1 MLVSTTNQAGW
12 YGPIKDFVEED
23 KVIVRRAL
31 ESFIEDAGASQIRA
45 WRDSIPML
53 QRVLKTM
60 KTINEGAGVI
70 VDDGTLLEYV
80 LPMEGGRRPDVL
92 VLENGIVVILEFKG
106 KERWD
111 ISDVDQAIGYK
122 RDLENYHSICQDG
135 QHPVHAILAMTR
147 RTEPYS
153 EKDGVFISGPEDL
166 PELLASLTQESEYPS
181 LDAEHFLKGEYLPLP
196 SLIKAAKLH
205 FLHSDLPTIRRAS
218 ANTDPAYDRAQQ
230 IVKDSHTSGRRKLI
244 LLSGVPGSGKTLV
257 GIRLSYESEFSKL
270 ATTRLVPR
278 SNGNFQE
285 ITPPNASIFLSGNGP
300 LVAVLKNAL
309 GRGSNQFIQDVR
321 KYVTHHESGEKRIPL
336 HHVIIFDEAQRAW
349 DKGKV
354 ERRHKGAVVGSEPD
368 MFIGMANRIPDWGAV
383 VGLIGTGQEIHDG
396 EESGLQQ
403 WVDAIVNT
411 GEMDNWDIHAPPGI
425 IEQLEI
431 GPIQSYSEPLLTLNA
446 TIRTHFG
453 EMLHHW
459 VDGVLGHVET
469 PYEDLTDLYSQLKQ
483 SGFKIYYTNNLRKA
497 KMYLWN
503 RYEKSPDAR
512 YGMICSSRD
521 KSLGGY
527 GMKTLSWP
535 KTLNYGRWYNESQ
548 DHADSCC
555 ALDLAVTEFDSQGL
569 ELDCTLVGWGNDF
582 IIQNG
587 KWNNDRAKRY
597 AYTSDIKDAFTLR
610 RNAYRVLL
618 TRARD
623 GMILYVPSDELWNET
638 REHLIKCGI
647 EDLSMVDRN
656 Q

>member
-1 MLVSTTNQAGW
+1 MSTSQQAGW
-12 YGPIKDFVEED
+12 FGPIKDFVEED
-23 KVIVRRAL
+23 RTIVRKAL
-31 ESFIEDAGASQIRA
+31 ESFIEDAGSSQIRA

-53 QRVLKTM
+53 QRILKSM
-60 KTINEGAGVI
+60 KSINEGAGVI
-70 VDDGTLLEYV
+70 VDDGALLEYV

-92 VLENGIVVILEFKG
+92 VLENGVVVVLEFKG
-106 KERWD
+106 RDRWD

-122 RDLENYHSICQDG
+122 RDLENYHSVCQDG
-135 QHPVHAILAMTR
+135 QHPVHAILVMTR
-147 RTEPYS
+147 RTEPHK
-153 EKDGVFISGPEDL
+153 EKDGVFICGPEEL
-166 PELLASLTQESEYPS
+166 PELLASLTQSSEYPS

-218 ANTDPAYDRAQQ
+218 ANTDPAYNRSQD
-230 IVKDSHTSGRRKLI
+230 IIKESHTTGRRKLI

-270 ATTRLVPR
+270 STTRIVPR
-278 SNGNFQE
+278 SNGSFQE
-285 ITPPNASIFLSGNGP
+285 ETPPNASIFLSGNGP

-309 GRGSNQFIQDVR
+309 GRGSNQFIRDVR
-321 KYVTHHESGEKRIPL
+321 KYVQHHEAGEKRIPM

-354 ERRHKGAVVGSEPD
+354 ERRHKGAVEGSEPD

-411 GEMDNWDIHAPPGI
+411 GSVDNWDIHAPPGI
-425 IEQLEI
+425 IEQLKTGEI
-431 GPIQSYSEPLLTLNA
+431 QAYSEPLLTLNA

-469 PYEDLTDLYSQLKQ
+469 PYQDLVELYKQLKH

-521 KSLGGY
+521 KSLQNY
-527 GMKTLSWP
+527 NMATLKWP
-535 KTLNYGRWYNESQ
+535 KSPNYGRWYNEKP
-548 DHADSCC
+548 DHPDSCC
-555 ALDLAVTEFDSQGL
+555 ALDLPFTEFDTQGL
-569 ELDCTLVGWGNDF
+569 ELDFTLVGWGNDL
-582 IIQNG
+582 ILKNG
-587 KWNNDRAKRY
+587 EWNNDKARNY
-597 AYTSDIKDAFTLR
+597 AHTSDIKDAFTLR

-623 GMILYVPSDELWNET
+623 GMILYLPSQDSLIET
-638 REHLIKCGI
+638 REHLKQCGI
-647 EDLSMVDRN
+647 EDLNDVDFF

>member
-1 MLVSTTNQAGW
+1 MEGTKQAGW
-12 YGPIKDFVEED
+12 YGPIMDFVEED
-23 KVIVRRAL
+23 RTIVRRAL
-31 ESFIEDAGASQIRA
+31 ESFIEDAGSSQIRA

-60 KTINEGAGVI
+60 KTINEGAGII
-70 VDDGTLLEYV
+70 VDDGTLLEYI

-92 VLENGIVVILEFKG
+92 VLENGVVVVLEFKG
-106 KERWD
+106 KERWN

-135 QHPVHAILAMTR
+135 QHPVYAILVMTR
-147 RTEPYS
+147 RIEPYI
-153 EKDGVFISGPEDL
+153 EKDGVFICGPDEL
-166 PELLASLTQESEYPS
+166 SELLASLTQESKYPP
-181 LDAEHFLKGEYLPLP
+181 LNAEHFLKGEYLPLP

-218 ANTDPAYDRAQQ
+218 ANTDPAYNRAQE
-230 IVKDSHTSGRRKLI
+230 IIKNSHQTGRRKLI

-257 GIRLSYESEFSKL
+257 GIRLSYEAEFSKL
-270 ATTRLVPR
+270 ATTRLIPR
-278 SNGNFQE
+278 SNGTFQD

-309 GRGSNQFIQDVR
+309 KRGSNQFIQDVR
-321 KYVTHHESGEKRIPL
+321 KYVQHHESGQKRIPM

-349 DKGKV
+349 DKSKV
-354 ERRHKGAVVGSEPD
+354 ERRHKGAVQGSEPD
-368 MFIGMANRIPDWGAV
+368 MFISMANRIPDWGAV

-403 WVDAIVNT
+403 WIDAIENT
-411 GEMDNWDIHAPPGI
+411 GAIENWDVHAPPGI
-425 IEQLEI
+425 IEQLRTQEI
-431 GPIQSYSEPLLTLNA
+431 QLYSEPLLTLNA

-453 EMLHHW
+453 ERLHHW
-459 VDGVLGHVET
+459 VDGVLGQIET
-469 PYEDLTDLYSQLKQ
+469 PYEDLIKIYQELKH

-521 KSLGGY
+521 KSLSNY
-527 GMKTLSWP
+527 NMSTLKWP
-535 KTLNYGRWYNESQ
+535 KSPNYGRWYNETPN
-548 DHADSCC
+548 HAESCC
-555 ALDLAVTEFDSQGL
+555 ALDLPFTEFDTQGL
-569 ELDCTLVGWGNDF
+569 ELDFTLIGWGTDF
-582 IIQNG
+582 IIENG
-587 KWNNDRAKRY
+587 MWNNDRARNY
-597 AYTSDIKDAFTLR
+597 AHTSEIKDAFALR

-623 GMILYVPSDELWNET
+623 GMILYLPDNELLNET
-638 REHLIKCGI
+638 REHLIRCGI
-647 EDLSMVDRN
+647 VSLDDADLH

>member
-1 MLVSTTNQAGW
+1 MSKSQQAGW
-12 YGPIKDFVEED
+12 HGPIMDFVEED
-23 KVIVRRAL
+23 KSLVRKAL
-31 ESFIEDAGASQIRA
+31 ESFISDAGKSQIRA

-53 QRVLKTM
+53 QRVLKIM
-60 KTINEGAGVI
+60 KTINQGAGVI
-70 VDDGTLLEYV
+70 VDDGTLLEYK

-92 VLENGIVVILEFKG
+92 VLENGVVVVLEFKG
-106 KERWD
+106 KDNWD

-122 RDLENYHSICQDG
+122 RDLENYHSICQEE
-135 QHPVHAILAMTR
+135 QHPVHAILVMTR
-147 RTEPYS
+147 REEAYIQ
-153 EKDGVFISGPEDL
+153 KDGIYISGPEEL
-166 PELLASLTQESEYPS
+166 PELLASLTQDSNYPP

-205 FLHSDLPTIRRAS
+205 FLHSDLPSIRRAS
-218 ANTDPAYDRAQQ
+218 ANTDPAYNRAQE
-230 IVKDSHTSGRRKLI
+230 IINNSHETGRRKLI

-270 ATTRLVPR
+270 ATTRIIPR
-278 SNGNFQE
+278 SNGEFQE
-285 ITPPNASIFLSGNGP
+285 LKPPNASIFLSGNGP

-321 KYVTHHESGEKRIPL
+321 KYVQHHESGEKRVPL

-349 DKGKV
+349 DRDKV
-354 ERRHKGAVVGSEPD
+354 ERRHKGAVEGSEPD
-368 MFIGMANRIPDWGAV
+368 MFIGMANRIPEWGAV

-403 WVDAIVNT
+403 WVDAIENT
-411 GEMDNWDIHAPPGI
+411 EGIDNWDIHAPPGI
-425 IEQLEI
+425 IEQI
-431 GPIQSYSEPLLTLNA
+431 QTRNIQSYSEPLLTLNA

-453 EMLHHW
+453 EKLHHW

-469 PYEDLTDLYSQLKQ
+469 PYQDLVELYKQ
-483 SGFKIYYTNNLRKA
+483 MKDSGFKIYFTSNLRKA

-521 KSLGGY
+521 KSLGNY

-535 KTLNYGRWYNESQ
+535 KTLNYGRWYNEDQTHS
-548 DHADSCC
+548 DSCC

-569 ELDCTLVGWGNDF
+569 ELDFTIVGWGNDF
-582 IIQNG
+582 ILEKG
-587 KWNNDRAKRY
+587 EWNNDRARNY
-597 AYTSDIKDAFTLR
+597 AHTSEIKDAFTLR

-623 GMILYVPSDELWNET
+623 GMILYLPTNDLLEET
-638 REHLIKCGI
+638 RQHLIRSGL
-647 EDLSMVDRN
+647 EDLNDVDC
-656 Q
+656 QQ

>member
-1 MLVSTTNQAGW
+1 VSTTQQAGW
-12 YGPIKDFVEED
+12 YGPIMDFVEED
-23 KVIVRRAL
+23 RTIVRKAL
-31 ESFIEDAGASQIRA
+31 ESFIEDAGSSQIRA

-92 VLENGIVVILEFKG
+92 VLENGVVVVLEFKG

-122 RDLENYHSICQDG
+122 RDLENYHSICQDE
-135 QHPVHAILAMTR
+135 QHPVHAILVMTR
-147 RTEPYS
+147 RTETHI
-153 EKDGVFISGPEDL
+153 EKDGIFISGPEEL
-166 PELLASLTQESEYPS
+166 PELLASLTQKGDFPP
-181 LDAEHFLKGEYLPLP
+181 LNAEHFLKGEYLPLP

-218 ANTDPAYDRAQQ
+218 ANTDPAYDRAQD
-230 IVKDSHTSGRRKLI
+230 IIKESHKTGRRKLI

-270 ATTRLVPR
+270 ATTRIIPR
-278 SNGNFQE
+278 SNGTFQE

-321 KYVTHHESGEKRIPL
+321 KYVQHHESGDKRIPL

-349 DKGKV
+349 DKDKV
-354 ERRHKGAVVGSEPD
+354 ERRHKGAVKGSEPD

-411 GEMDNWDIHAPPGI
+411 GSVDNWDIHAPPGI
-425 IEQLEI
+425 IEQLET
-431 GPIQSYSEPLLTLNA
+431 GTIQSYSEPYLTLNT

-459 VDGVLGHVET
+459 VDGVIGHVET
-469 PYEDLTDLYSQLKQ
+469 PYGDLVQLYSQLKK
-483 SGFKIYYTNNLRKA
+483 SGFKIYFTDNLRKA

-521 KSLGGY
+521 KSLANY

-548 DHADSCC
+548 NHGDSCC
-555 ALDLAVTEFDSQGL
+555 ALKITVTEFDSQGL
-569 ELDCTLVGWGNDF
+569 ELDCTLIGWGTDF
-582 IIQNG
+582 ILQNS
-587 KWNNDRAKRY
+587 KWNNDLAKNYRIPKN
-597 AYTSDIKDAFTLR
+597 IKDAFTLR

-623 GMILYVPSDELWNET
+623 GMILYLPNDELLNET
-638 REHLIKCGI
+638 KEHLIKCGV
-647 EDLSMVDRN
+647 EDLNFVDSV

>member
-1 MLVSTTNQAGW
+1 MSTTEQVGW
-12 YGPIKDFVEED
+12 YGPIMDFVEED
-23 KVIVRRAL
+23 RTIVRKAL
-31 ESFIEDAGASQIRA
+31 ESFIEDAGSSQIRA

-92 VLENGIVVILEFKG
+92 VLENGVVVVLEFKG

-122 RDLENYHSICQDG
+122 RDLENYHSICQDD
-135 QHPVHAILAMTR
+135 QHPVHAILVMTR
-147 RTEPYS
+147 RTETHI
-153 EKDGVFISGPEDL
+153 EKDGIFISGPEEL
-166 PELLASLTQESEYPS
+166 PQLLASLTQESKHPP

-205 FLHSDLPTIRRAS
+205 FLHSDLPAIRRAS
-218 ANTDPAYDRAQQ
+218 ANTDPAYIRAQD
-230 IVKDSHTSGRRKLI
+230 IIKESHKTGRRKLI

-270 ATTRLVPR
+270 ATTRIIPR
-278 SNGNFQE
+278 SNDTFQE

-321 KYVTHHESGEKRIPL
+321 KYVQHHESGDKRIPL

-354 ERRHKGAVVGSEPD
+354 ERRHKGAVEGSEPD
-368 MFIGMANRIPDWGAV
+368 MFIGMANRIPDWSAV

-403 WVDAIVNT
+403 WVNAIINT
-411 GEMDNWDIHAPPGI
+411 GSIDNWDIHAPPGI
-425 IEQLEI
+425 IEQLETGNI
-431 GPIQSYSEPLLTLNA
+431 ESYSEPYLTLNT

-453 EMLHHW
+453 EKLHYW

-469 PYEDLTDLYSQLKQ
+469 PYQDLVELYAELKK
-483 SGFKIYYTNNLRKA
+483 SGFKIYFTDNLRKA

-521 KSLGGY
+521 KTLDNY
-527 GMKTLSWP
+527 GMKTLGWP

-548 DHADSCC
+548 KHADSCC

-569 ELDCTLVGWGNDF
+569 ELDCTLVGWGADF
-582 IIQNG
+582 ILQDG
-587 KWNNDRAKRY
+587 KWNNDLARNY
-597 AYTSDIKDAFTLR
+597 AHTSKIKDAFTLR

-623 GMILYVPSDELWNET
+623 GMILYLPNDELLNET
-638 REHLIKCGI
+638 REHLIRCGV
-647 EDLSMVDRN
+647 EDLNLVD
-656 Q
+656 QIQ

>member
-1 MLVSTTNQAGW
+1 MRGNQQAGW
-12 YGPIKDFVEED
+12 HGPIKDFVEED
-23 KVIVRRAL
+23 RTIVRRAL
-31 ESFIEDAGASQIRA
+31 ESFIEDAGSSQIRA

-60 KTINEGAGVI
+60 KTINEGAGII
-70 VDDGTLLEYV
+70 VDDGTLLEYK

-92 VLENGIVVILEFKG
+92 VLENGVVIILEFKG
-106 KERWD
+106 KQNWG

-122 RDLENYHSICQDG
+122 RDIENYHSVCQEG
-135 QHPVHAILAMTR
+135 QHPVHAILVMTR
-147 RTEPYS
+147 RTEKYL
-153 EKDGVFISGPEDL
+153 EKDGIFISGPEDL
-166 PELLASLTQESEYPS
+166 PQLLASLTQDSNYPP
-181 LDAEHFLKGEYLPLP
+181 LDAEHFLLGEYVPLP

-205 FLHSDLPTIRRAS
+205 FLHSNLPTIRRAS
-218 ANTDPAYDRAQQ
+218 SNTDPAYFCAQE
-230 IVKDSHTSGRRKLI
+230 IIKNSHKTGRKKLI

-278 SNGNFQE
+278 SNGTFQE
-285 ITPPNASIFLSGNGP
+285 VTPPNASIFLSGNGP

-321 KYVTHHESGEKRIPL
+321 KYVQHHESGEKRIPL

-354 ERRHKGAVVGSEPD
+354 ERRHKGVVEGSEPD
-368 MFIGMANRIPDWGAV
+368 MFVGMANRIPDWGAV

-396 EESGLQQ
+396 EESGMQQ

-411 GEMDNWDIHAPPGI
+411 GEEENWDIHAPPGI
-425 IEQLEI
+425 IEQLDTGI
-431 GPIQSYSEPLLTLNA
+431 IQSYSEPALTLNA

-453 EMLHHW
+453 EMLHYW
-459 VDGVLGHVET
+459 VDGTLGHVET
-469 PYEDLTDLYSQLKQ
+469 PYHDLVELYEQLKE
-483 SGFKIYYTNNLRKA
+483 SGFKIYYTDNLRKA

-503 RYEKSPDAR
+503 RYSKSPDAR

-521 KSLGGY
+521 KSLGNH

-535 KTLNYGRWYNESQ
+535 KTLNYGRWYNESA
-548 DHADSCC
+548 DHSDSCC
-555 ALDLAVTEFDSQGL
+555 ALDLAITEFDSQGL
-569 ELDCTLVGWGNDF
+569 ELDFTIIGWGTDF
-582 IIQNG
+582 IMKNNQ
-587 KWNNDRAKRY
+587 WNNDLAKRY
-597 AYTSDIKDAFTLR
+597 AHTSDIKDAFTLR

-623 GMILYVPSDELWNET
+623 GMILYLPSSELLNET
-638 REHLIKCGI
+638 REHLTKCGI
-647 EDLSMVDRN
+647 EELQS
-656 Q
+656 